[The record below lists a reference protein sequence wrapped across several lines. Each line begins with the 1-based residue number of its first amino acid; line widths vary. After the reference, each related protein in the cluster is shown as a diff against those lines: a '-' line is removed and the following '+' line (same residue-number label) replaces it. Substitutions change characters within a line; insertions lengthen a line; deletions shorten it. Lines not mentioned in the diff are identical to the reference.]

1 MLTLR
6 KETDYALQLLKF
18 LSLHQEKYVSLKQAS
33 VVSGISFLF
42 LQKIARKLR
51 QANLIEAEQGV
62 SGGYKLI
69 VNPKKISLKKVVDIM
84 EGSCG
89 LLSCQCSTKTVCANA
104 SKCNVMKK
112 FKKINIEVVKIFD
125 KMKLSDL

>member
-1 MLTLR
+1 MFTLR
-6 KETDYALQLLKF
+6 KETDYALQLLKL
-18 LSLHQEKYVSLKQAS
+18 LSLHGEKYISLKQAATI
-33 VVSGISFLF
+33 SGISFLF

-69 VNPKKISLKKVVDIM
+69 INPKKISLKKIIEIT
-84 EGSCG
+84 EGKCG
-89 LLSCQCSTKTVCANA
+89 VLACLCSNNNA
-104 SKCNVMKK
+104 CSNEKKCNVVKK
-112 FKKINIEVVKIFD
+112 FKKINTAVIKIFD